1 LRVWWWSLHALLV
14 GAALLVGLPIVGRL
28 LVALAIVAHALA
40 RRPAAAA
47 APALVI
53 VGEDGVCVVP
63 EWGTGRRPLGPRTL
77 VCPFLVRLDLG
88 KGVLQRDILLI
99 ADQVGPQEWRRLR
112 ALLARMRG
120 D

>member
-1 LRVWWWSLHALLV
+1 LWVWWWSLHAVLV
-14 GAALLVGLPIVGRL
+14 GAALLVGLPIAGRL
-28 LVALAIVAHALA
+28 LVALAIVVHALA
-40 RRPAAAA
+40 RRPAA

-63 EWGTGRRPLGPRTL
+63 EWGTGRRPLGSRTL
-77 VCPFLVRLDLG
+77 VCPFWVRLDLG
-88 KGVLQRDILLI
+88 KGLPQRDILLI
-99 ADQVGPQEWRRLR
+99 ADQVAPQEWRRLR

>member
-1 LRVWWWSLHALLV
+1 LWVWWWSLHAVLV
-14 GAALLVGLPIVGRL
+14 GAALLVSLPIAGRL
-28 LVALAIVAHALA
+28 LVALAIVVHALA
-40 RRPAAAA
+40 RRPAA

-63 EWGTGRRPLGPRTL
+63 EWGTGRRPLGSRTL
-77 VCPFLVRLDLG
+77 VCPFWVRLDLG
-88 KGVLQRDILLI
+88 KGLPQRDILLI
-99 ADQVGPQEWRRLR
+99 ADQVAPQEWRRLR